1 MCVHCLWL
9 LSHYSGRVKYL
20 HHILYGLQILE
31 YLLFGPL
38 QEKKKMCFPLSC
50 PKIGMKSLKNIL
62 NTSSVRA
69 GAVTPWLT

>member
-1 MCVHCLWL
+1 MCVHRLWL

-38 QEKKKMCFPLSC
+38 QEKKRRAFLC
-50 PKIGMKSLKNIL
+50 PVLK
-62 NTSSVRA
+62 
-69 GAVTPWLT
+69 